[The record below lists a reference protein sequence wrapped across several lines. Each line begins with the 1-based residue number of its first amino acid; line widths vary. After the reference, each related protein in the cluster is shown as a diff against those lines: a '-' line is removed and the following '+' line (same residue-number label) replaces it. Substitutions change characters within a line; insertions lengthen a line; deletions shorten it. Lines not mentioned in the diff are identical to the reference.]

1 MILNDTIGAIV
12 GLVITLLV
20 FSYLIGDNPLYRVAL
35 HIFVGASVAY
45 AVVVAWHAILR
56 PLLLDWVLRGNV
68 NVLLGLV
75 PFLLG
80 GLLLARGVRSLSWL
94 GNFSIALLLGVGIA
108 VAVGG
113 ALVGTLLPQAG
124 AAMRP
129 LSPFSYPDDPLNGPL
144 DGLLIVV
151 GTVTSLMVFT
161 FTLRRGVS
169 GRLIALSTRLGRFF
183 LFVSFGAVF
192 AGVLIASVSVLVER
206 LQFIIETVERLAGV

>member
-56 PLLLDWVLRGNV
+56 PLLLDWVLSGNV

>member
-20 FSYLIGDNPLYRVAL
+20 FSYLIGDNPLYRFAL
-35 HIFVGASVAY
+35 HVFVGASIAY

-56 PLLLDWVLRGNV
+56 PLLLDWVLSG

-94 GNFSIALLLGVGIA
+94 GSLSIALLLGVGAA

-124 AAMRP
+124 AAMRS
-129 LSPFSYPDDPLNGPL
+129 LSPLSYPDDPLNGPL

-161 FTLRRGVS
+161 FTLRRGMS
-169 GRLIALSTRLGRFF
+169 GRLIALGTRLGRFF
-183 LFVSFGAVF
+183 LFISFGAVF

>member
-75 PFLLG
+75 PLLLG